1 MLDWCRNQQPTH
13 EDATELT
20 FIATNFV
27 TQAQPSRNIIP
38 PKFATSAN
46 QIRRLNP

>member
-20 FIATNFV
+20 FIAPNV
-27 TQAQPSRNIIP
+27 ATQPQSYRNIIP
-38 PKFATSAN
+38 PKFATPAN